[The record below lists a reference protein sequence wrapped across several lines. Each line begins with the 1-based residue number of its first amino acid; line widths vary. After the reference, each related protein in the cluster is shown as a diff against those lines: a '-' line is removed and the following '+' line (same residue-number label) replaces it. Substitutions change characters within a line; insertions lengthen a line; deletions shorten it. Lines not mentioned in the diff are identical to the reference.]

1 MSFLT
6 ELRHEDLQRLRL
18 VVRKVHMSYHPA
30 DLCTNAEADRI
41 IEALGYRTAERM
53 LKRAIDGRLVG

>member
-1 MSFLT
+1 
-6 ELRHEDLQRLRL
+6 
-18 VVRKVHMSYHPA
+18 MSYHPA

-41 IEALGYRTAERM
+41 IEALGYRVAERM